1 MVHKLKRNLTLAT
14 STLLL
19 AGLAVACSSGAG
31 SQSSGSTTPS
41 SSSSSSSSSAAAPS
55 TSEDDGGGDAG
66 KTLLI
71 GVSSPRT
78 GPAASYGISGDS
90 MVAYLKAKNDEGGV
104 GGYTF
109 DFKYIDNNGTV
120 SGGALAVQT
129 LLAEDPFALAM
140 VTTPPFNGSV
150 DIVKSQ
156 ASAPPIFATVSGAAI
171 DASGLKNVFGVL
183 TNYVTEAQ
191 YVLRHMINEDKH
203 QKIAL
208 FYDPSFADETVAP
221 TKEAAKSLGA
231 ELVSAIAVAAEDTNM
246 TPYIQQALAAGADSA
261 LIMAHAQSAGYML
274 KAARSQGVD
283 IPFYGFSGTLDPVLI
298 STAGADAA
306 AGFKLDGA
314 YPPVD
319 SGADSPEVQRFREIT
334 GKYAPDAGTYF
345 GTMGWQMGA
354 VLAAGV
360 QSVVDS
366 GKEMNRDNFIEALY
380 SLSGKEV
387 GFTTITLTPDD
398 HNTLIKDDGLSMYQV
413 AGGTFVPLGG

>member
-1 MVHKLKRNLTLAT
+1 MLSKFKRHLMVAT
-14 STLLL
+14 STVAL
-19 AGLAVACSSGAG
+19 AGLVAACSSTAG
-31 SQSSGSTTPS
+31 SQSSDS
-41 SSSSSSSSSAAAPS
+41 SSSSPQAA
-55 TSEDDGGGDAG
+55 TSDTVGGGGGGSGDAG

-104 GGYTF
+104 AGYTF
-109 DFKYIDNNGTV
+109 DFKYLDNNGTV
-120 SGGALAVQT
+120 SGGALAAQT
-129 LLAEDPFALAM
+129 LLADDPFALAL

-150 DIVKSQ
+150 EIIKSQ
-156 ASAPPIFATVSGAAI
+156 TNPPPIFATVSGAAI
-171 DASGLKNVFGVL
+171 DASGLENVFGVL

-191 YVLRHMINEDKH
+191 YVLRHMVNEDKH
-203 QKIAL
+203 QKVAL

-221 TKEAAKSLGA
+221 LEEAAKSLGA
-231 ELVSAIAVAAEDTNM
+231 DLVSSIAVAAEDTNM
-246 TPYIQQALAAGADSA
+246 TPYIQQALSAGADSA

-274 KAARSQGVD
+274 KAARGQGVD

-298 STAGADAA
+298 QTAGADAA
-306 AGFKLDGA
+306 EGFKLDGA

-319 SGADSPEVQRFREIT
+319 SGADSAEVQRFREVT
-334 GKYAPDAGTYF
+334 AKYAPDAGTYF

-360 QSVVDS
+360 QSVADS
-366 GKEMNRDNFIEALY
+366 GKEMNRENFIGALY
-380 SLSGKEV
+380 ALSGQEV

-413 AGGTFVPLGG
+413 SGGTFVPLGG